1 LNIARSERAGLAQ
14 IEFREGR
21 IEALP
26 LGCGTADCVISN
38 GARNASARYGVKSIA
53 ILATLTTD

>member
-1 LNIARSERAGLAQ
+1 MLYRGL
-14 IEFREGR
+14 
-21 IEALP
+21 L
-26 LGCGTADCVISN
+26 ISN